1 MKHRNCLISLCS
13 VFSLDSCGLSEISC
27 GALASALKSK
37 PSHLRELDLTD
48 NKLKYADVKQLCDL
62 VEKPNCGLKS
72 LRLANC
78 GLSEISCDYLVSAL
92 KSNPSHLREL
102 DLSSNN
108 LQDAGVR
115 TLSVGLQS
123 PNWRLESLRSD
134 TIIRYFYDE
143 FSLGR
148 LSRAAGKSG
157 WLGDGEEDALRLCS
171 LSEVSCGHLAA
182 VLQSNCYLKELD
194 LSQNEL
200 QESGVELLSA
210 GLESPK
216 CRLET
221 LRLTH
226 CELPGSCC
234 TVLGSVLKSNPSHLR
249 ELDLSHNKLQS
260 SGVKCLSAGLESQNC
275 RLEILRLK
283 DCQIIDDGCASLA
296 PALKSKPSHLR
307 ELDMSHNKL
316 QDSGVKLLSIGLE
329 KLDLRLNKLQKH
341 RTEAAVLQ

>member
-1 MKHRNCLISLCS
+1 ILWHSFGCFHYLVVLCKGFLNLWMQVILHDDFNHS
-13 VFSLDSCGLSEISC
+13 FSLFY
-27 GALASALKSK
+27 
-37 PSHLRELDLTD
+37 
-48 NKLKYADVKQLCDL
+48 N
-62 VEKPNCGLKS
+62 N
-72 LRLANC
+72 RLANC

-123 PNWRLESLRSD
+123 PNWRLESLR
-134 TIIRYFYDE
+134 
-143 FSLGR
+143 
-148 LSRAAGKSG
+148 
-157 WLGDGEEDALRLCS
+157 LRLCS

-329 KLDLRLNKLQKH
+329 SQNCRLEILRLKDCQITDEGCDSLCLALNSNQQCLRELDLRLNKLQKH

>member
-1 MKHRNCLISLCS
+1 KA
-13 VFSLDSCGLSEISC
+13 D
-27 GALASALKSK
+27 
-37 PSHLRELDLTD
+37 PSHLMELDLTGS
-48 NKLKYADVKQLCDL
+48 KLQDSGVKQLSVGL
-62 VEKPNCGLKS
+62 ESPNCRLKA
-72 LRLANC
+72 LLLANC

-123 PNWRLESLRSD
+123 PNWRLESLR
-134 TIIRYFYDE
+134 
-143 FSLGR
+143 
-148 LSRAAGKSG
+148 
-157 WLGDGEEDALRLCS
+157 LRLCS

-221 LRLTH
+221 LRL
-226 CELPGSCC
+226 
-234 TVLGSVLKSNPSHLR
+234 
-249 ELDLSHNKLQS
+249 
-260 SGVKCLSAGLESQNC
+260 
-275 RLEILRLK
+275 K
-283 DCQIIDDGCASLA
+283 DCQITDEGCDSLCL
-296 PALKSKPSHLR
+296 ALNSNQQCLR
-307 ELDMSHNKL
+307 E
-316 QDSGVKLLSIGLE
+316 
-329 KLDLRLNKLQKH
+329 LDLRLNKLQKH